1 MYKLL
6 NGLRIV
12 ECSSFIAAP
21 SCALHLAQMGAEVV
35 RIDPIGGGPDF
46 NWWPLAPDGSSLYW
60 EGLNKNKRS
69 IAVDFSKPAGR
80 ELAAKLIT
88 APGSDRGIFVTN
100 FPTAGFLSHA
110 ALRKRRPDL
119 ITVRVTGWSDGDSAV
134 DYTIN
139 AALGVSL

>member
-1 MYKLL
+1 MAAGSGRKQSLL
-6 NGLRIV
+6 GGS
-12 ECSSFIAAP
+12 E
-21 SCALHLAQMGAEVV
+21 QEQEVD
-35 RIDPIGGGPDF
+35 RRGFFKARGPRTGGE
-46 NWWPLAPDGSSLYW
+46 AYH
-60 EGLNKNKRS
+60 R
-69 IAVDFSKPAGR
+69 
-80 ELAAKLIT
+80 

-110 ALRKRRPDL
+110 SLRKRRPDL